1 MKFKECDFE
10 LVEKKIKYKFKDIS
24 YLKMA
29 LTHSSYVYE
38 NGLDRNC
45 SNERLE
51 FLGDSIFGFIMAK
64 MIYDLFPEEDEGT
77 ISKIKSYWISSK
89 VLSQIAKEIGIGGAL
104 VCGIGEEKSGGLDN
118 AKNLANAFEA
128 LLAAVYLDG
137 GLKKAEKVI
146 SRIFE
151 GKIKEAGKN
160 VILFDFK
167 TRLQEI
173 YQKKY
178 KDKPTYITEPVN
190 DHYFSKAIFREKI
203 LGSGKGLSKKEAEQ
217 EAAKNALKKIESRKR
232 GF

>member
-1 MKFKECDFE
+1 MKFKECVFDFI
-10 LVEKKIKYKFKDIS
+10 EKKIKYKFKDIS

-38 NGLDRNC
+38 NGLERKC

-51 FLGDSIFGFIMAK
+51 FLGDAILGFAMAK

-89 VLSQIAKEIGIGGAL
+89 VLSQISAEIGIGRSL
-104 VCGIGEEKSGGLDN
+104 ICGIGEEKSGGGDN

-137 GLKKAEKVI
+137 GFRKAEKVV
-146 SRIFE
+146 SRTFTN
-151 GKIKEAGKN
+151 KIKEAGKN

-173 YQKKY
+173 YQRKY
-178 KDKPTYITEPVN
+178 KDKPTYITEPLN
-190 DHYFSKAIFREKI
+190 NHYFSEAIFRGKI